1 MSKLGIPVAEIAID
15 GQYSVKENMQY
26 TNGLGS
32 EDLITFTLC
41 LRFKVEFLRP
51 EHTTILSY
59 STFNSDNAF
68 GTYLWLQSGSTLNL
82 GFCKYW
88 DDLVTGHC
96 NYSPLKSIKIHDQW
110 HHACWLVDTNGV
122 KSDQIKVTAKSFFDG
137 NKMHQG

>member
-1 MSKLGIPVAEIAID
+1 MD

-32 EDLITFTLC
+32 EDLNTFTLC

-96 NYSPLKSIKIHDQW
+96 NYSPLKSIKIPNTQDEEE
-110 HHACWLVDTNGV
+110 AFKIICTYKKTFLVCVVYSGKLFYLRV
-122 KSDQIKVTAKSFFDG
+122 F
-137 NKMHQG
+137 